1 MKTYEVELKRT
12 SYVVITVEAE
22 GEDQAQDL
30 AWQQVVEDGR
40 YGNPDDATWETESIE
55 EVSK

>member
-30 AWQQVVEDGR
+30 AWQHVVEDGR
-40 YGNPDDATWETESIE
+40 YGNPDDASWETESIE